1 MKNSTQ
7 HLIFVQVVI
16 VALMLAGCSNVHT
29 AKEPTVR
36 NAVAGVISASEMSDD
51 ENMDKGPSLV
61 LAGNPNI
68 HSSVIRSSS
77 NRAFHK
83 PVKEPSVQRIQGHAL
98 QATDTLDIKTA
109 HEPSSNERVMKKYK
123 RSNRAAQSYPTVL
136 VGDALKDV
144 LGSRYVTGEPTVRD
158 AVVEIIP
165 AVEIS
170 SDDPIT
176 DELQEK

>member
-36 NAVAGVISASEMSDD
+36 SAVAGVISASEMSGDD
-51 ENMDKGPSLV
+51 DIDKEPSLV
-61 LAGNPNI
+61 LTGNPNI
-68 HSSVIRSSS
+68 NSSVVRSPSS
-77 NRAFHK
+77 RALHR
-83 PVKEPSVQRIQGHAL
+83 PVEEPAVQRIQGHAL

-109 HEPSSNERVMKKYK
+109 HEPSSNERVIKKYEK
-123 RSNRAAQSYPTVL
+123 SNRATQSYHTVL

-170 SDDPIT
+170 SDDHIT